1 MKSKEHRRDART
13 VIAAILIFLLLAPLW
28 IPALVLW
35 VLFYLASRL
44 CLHLAVW
51 MLWLPRNKR
60 LLFVY
65 SDSPI
70 WQTHIETQILPSI
83 RDQAVILNWS
93 QRKQWSVRHTLA
105 VAVFRHFGG
114 RYEFNPM
121 AVVFRPLQLGRVF
134 RFFQPFKELKHGK
147 PESIARV
154 ETEFFHYLRLHELPT
169 SA

>member
-1 MKSKEHRRDART
+1 ML
-13 VIAAILIFLLLAPLW
+13 IAPLVFLLLAPLW

-35 VLFYLASRL
+35 FLFFLASRL

-70 WQTHIETQILPSI
+70 WQAYIEAHILPRI
-83 RDQAVILNWS
+83 QEQAVILNWS
-93 QRKQWSVRHTLA
+93 ERRQWSARHTLA
-105 VAVFRHFGG
+105 AAVFRHFGG
-114 RYEFNPM
+114 HNEFNPM
-121 AVVFRPLQLGRVF
+121 AVVFRPLRRGRVF
-134 RFFQPFKELKHGK
+134 RFFQPFRDLKRGK
-147 PESIARV
+147 PEHLARV
-154 ETEFFHYLRLHELPT
+154 ETEFFHYLRLDELQA